1 MFQMAEPL
9 FRQTVLGVMICDGVA
24 MISIVY
30 VMIKLRKYLNGWM
43 ILTAEICFLISIGFV
58 VKAAW
63 EMTVEIDVGTGKCMQ
78 LFQCVGERLD
88 LMESKSNLVRNK
100 KKQWLYKRTIKGM
113 RSIGIPLGFGN
124 VTFLRATRDSKVI
137 PFHILR
143 DCTINVLLTF

>member
-1 MFQMAEPL
+1 MAEPV
-9 FRQTVLGVMICDGVA
+9 FRKTVLGVLICNGIA

-30 VMIKLRKYLNGWM
+30 VMIKYLNGWIWM
-43 ILTAEICFLISIGFV
+43 ILTAEICALICIGFV

-63 EMTVEIDVGTGKCMQ
+63 EMTVQIDVGTGKCMQ

-124 VTFLRATRDSKVI
+124 YVTFLRATRDSKVI
-137 PFHILR
+137 PVHILT